1 MLEIYKNAQILSIIV
16 FFTFSLRWLIPVFLL
31 LDVHE
36 RMADYLQHR
45 AEVLQQKG
53 KSVWRYWETRGWI
66 NFAPTTNSEI
76 TQAFKAGHTYC
87 RYRISARRYIIHF
100 ATMQQTNEDTGF
112 SRPVVLQIRPLG
124 QNEMPTENP
133 IPESWMI
140 RLKTISESMKESLLH
155 ACIDFMKYPV
165 DPDALHAMMRVV
177 LRITRSHH
185 YAGVFLDAGG
195 LKNLLKIKH
204 KSGFSGF
211 PTLATLLLRHCME
224 EPVTLRHT
232 MEKVV
237 RGLVQ
242 SGGQQN
248 MAVFDPNRGIHDI
261 DYLLRQLGPVAARDP
276 RMFVEVAQKN
286 LRIRVP
292 PPKRSTV

>member
-1 MLEIYKNAQILSIIV
+1 
-16 FFTFSLRWLIPVFLL
+16 
-31 LDVHE
+31 
-36 RMADYLQHR
+36 MADYLQHR
-45 AEVLQQKG
+45 AAVLQQKG
-53 KSVWRYWETRGWI
+53 KFVWRYWETRGWI
-66 NFAPTTNSEI
+66 NFAPSTNSEI
-76 TQAFKAGHTYC
+76 TQAFKVGQTYC
-87 RYRISARRYIIHF
+87 RYRISSRRYIIHF

-112 SRPVVLQIRPLG
+112 SRPVVLQIRPFG
-124 QNEMPTENP
+124 PNESATEP
-133 IPESWMI
+133 AVAESSLMQ
-140 RLKTISESMKESLLH
+140 LKTISESMKGSLLH

-165 DPDALHAMMRVV
+165 DPDALHAIMRVV
-177 LRITRSHH
+177 LRMTRSHQ
-185 YAGVFLDAGG
+185 YAGMFLDAGG

-211 PTLATLLLRHCME
+211 PTLATLLLRHCIE

-276 RMFVEVAQKN
+276 KMFVEVSKRN
-286 LRIRVP
+286 LRIKVP
-292 PPKRSTV
+292 PPKRSTGVNLFHWPDLHWSSDSFYRRR